1 MPNTNYRKRAR
12 LERLARPELERQG
25 YVVIRAAGSKG
36 PCDLVALNKHEILLI
51 QVKAEGAVRPAD
63 RQKLADMPAPGN
75 AVREIWERTRQGT
88 WHLQKVTPRGKLW

>member
-1 MPNTNYRKRAR
+1 MPNTNYRKGAR
-12 LERLARPELERQG
+12 LERLARLELERQG

-36 PCDLVALNKHEILLI
+36 ACDLVALNQHEILLI
-51 QVKAEGAVRPAD
+51 QVKAEGVVRPVD
-63 RQKLADMPAPGN
+63 RQKLADLPAPGN